1 VFSGYP
7 GAQKSAR
14 QLQAS
19 SGLFFDV
26 FRQYDPANLLLTQA
40 EEEVLRQELEVERL
54 EQTLTRLQQRRLD
67 VHPVKRTTPLAF
79 PLMVERFR
87 ESMSSEKLADR
98 IRRMVA
104 ELDKAAGPGGYQ
116 PEPQAAIAVERE
128 TAPKRKPRQ
137 RKDGTP
143 RPKKAK
149 RSD

>member
-1 VFSGYP
+1 
-7 GAQKSAR
+7 
-14 QLQAS
+14 
-19 SGLFFDV
+19 DV

-67 VHPVKRTTPLAF
+67 ARSVRRTTPLAF

-87 ESMSSEKLADR
+87 ESMSSERLADR

-104 ELDKAAGPGGYQ
+104 ELDKPAGPGGYQ
-116 PEPQAAIAVERE
+116 PERNAAIAVEKE
-128 TAPKRKPRQ
+128 TRPARKPRP

-143 RPKKAK
+143 KPRKETG
-149 RSD
+149 R